1 MRAVAGREQEAASLD
16 RALDTARGGRLGLVL
31 VTGEAGIGKT
41 HLVSALADDAGT
53 RGFRVL
59 SGACLE
65 LGSTVAYLPFAE
77 MLREAVRGLSDQERA
92 ALLGPGGEVVEP
104 LLGFG
109 RSRSAQSA
117 PIAPALAS
125 RVEASAD
132 LARLQMFESL
142 LRMTERMAARAP
154 LLVVLEDIQWA
165 DRASLDL
172 VVFLARNLRDA
183 PILVAMT
190 ARTGGGG
197 SLPDAAAAF
206 TAGMERI
213 ARVERLELG
222 PLDPAATGAMLADL
236 LGRPPDGD
244 LVARIQQRAGG
255 NPLFT
260 AELLAWTEA
269 GGSWAGMAPP
279 RLRDLVAARVATL
292 PAEAHEVLRLAS
304 AAGRMVDDE
313 ILVEATGLDAPVV
326 RAGIRAAINEGLL
339 VPVRVAGQEGYAF
352 RHDLVREAVAAELL
366 PGERARL
373 HEAFAL
379 ALSAGRAR
387 VADPAELAY
396 HWDAAGEP
404 TRALRAHIE
413 AGIAARDVY
422 GFEAAQAHFDRA
434 LALWPLVPAPD
445 DLTGFDREDLAQ
457 AAAAAAAMAG
467 DHRRAIELERGVVA
481 DLGLHSGDPRVVAA
495 LERMRRSMWESG
507 DVAGALAEA
516 QRAASIVDPG
526 TSRARASVLAH
537 LAGLYLYTG
546 DLRRARAT
554 SIAALEVSAA
564 AGAREE
570 QALAGGVLGW
580 SLMYAGRVE
589 EALGLIRLG
598 ASAADALGE
607 VRGRAL
613 AAEHLS
619 RALEMAG
626 RLDEAAAAALS
637 GTELCR
643 SSGLGRTYG
652 ALLAATAGRCL
663 MAIGRVKEGM
673 RVVEAGLA
681 AGPVGP
687 GHVAL
692 LIASALAALAQ
703 DRVADAEA
711 AIRGAAVAGGRARDL
726 DVSGWMTVVEMEVA
740 LRHGDPARAIA
751 AARSLS
757 GAGAGAGAGAGTDD
771 ADIDIGTDTATAAEG
786 GNGAGVP
793 LVILG
798 ASVGPLLR
806 LGACALADAASL
818 DRALAGHGAA
828 EGRAAGARGRTAPE
842 SPRGR
847 ARLTRLLRYL
857 TRHEELR
864 TAHAPELAVAT
875 AELARA
881 DDPTGEAAVLA
892 WRAALDA
899 EAAARSRRPALRA
912 YAGLRLAE
920 AVVLAP
926 GGRPEAAVLVRDGV
940 RIAAASGYLA
950 LEGDLRLLARRARLA
965 IDTRDDG
972 SDGDGSGPGVPAHA
986 APLGLTERE
995 AEVLRLVAAGL
1006 TNREIG
1012 ERLFISPKTA
1022 SVHVSAI
1029 LGKLG
1034 VDGRLEA
1041 ALVAQQLGLVDP
1053 DPVRS

>member
-1 MRAVAGREQEAASLD
+1 
-16 RALDTARGGRLGLVL
+16 
-31 VTGEAGIGKT
+31 
-41 HLVSALADDAGT
+41 
-53 RGFRVL
+53 
-59 SGACLE
+59 
-65 LGSTVAYLPFAE
+65 
-77 MLREAVRGLSDQERA
+77 
-92 ALLGPGGEVVEP
+92 
-104 LLGFG
+104 
-109 RSRSAQSA
+109 
-117 PIAPALAS
+117 
-125 RVEASAD
+125 
-132 LARLQMFESL
+132 
-142 LRMTERMAARAP
+142 
-154 LLVVLEDIQWA
+154 
-165 DRASLDL
+165 
-172 VVFLARNLRDA
+172 
-183 PILVAMT
+183 
-190 ARTGGGG
+190 
-197 SLPDAAAAF
+197 
-206 TAGMERI
+206 
-213 ARVERLELG
+213 
-222 PLDPAATGAMLADL
+222 
-236 LGRPPDGD
+236 
-244 LVARIQQRAGG
+244 
-255 NPLFT
+255 
-260 AELLAWTEA
+260 
-269 GGSWAGMAPP
+269 
-279 RLRDLVAARVATL
+279 
-292 PAEAHEVLRLAS
+292 
-304 AAGRMVDDE
+304 MVDDE
-313 ILVEATGLDAPVV
+313 ILVEATGLGAPVV
-326 RAGIRAAINEGLL
+326 RAGIRAAISEGLL

-413 AGIAARDVY
+413 AGIAARDIF

-445 DLTGFDREDLAQ
+445 DLTGFDRVDLAQ

-467 DHRRAIELERGVVA
+467 DHRTAIELERGVVA
-481 DLGLHSGDPRVVAA
+481 DLGLHSGDPRIVAA

-526 TSRARASVLAH
+526 ISRARASVLAH

-554 SIAALEVSAA
+554 AIAALEVSAA

-652 ALLAATAGRCL
+652 ALLAATAARCL
-663 MAIGRVKEGM
+663 MAIGRVEEGM
-673 RVVEAGLA
+673 RVAEAGLA

-757 GAGAGAGAGAGTDD
+757 GAGAGAGADD
-771 ADIDIGTDTATAAEG
+771 ADIDPGTDTAAAADA

-828 EGRAAGARGRTAPE
+828 AGRGAGAPGTRAPR

-892 WRAALDA
+892 WQAALDA

-926 GGRPEAAVLVRDGV
+926 
-940 RIAAASGYLA
+940 
-950 LEGDLRLLARRARLA
+950 RRTPR
-965 IDTRDDG
+965 
-972 SDGDGSGPGVPAHA
+972 GDGPGPGRCAHRRRKRVPGPGGGPPASRQA
-986 APLGLTERE
+986 CPAGDRQRGRRVRRRRE
-995 AEVLRLVAAGL
+995 
-1006 TNREIG
+1006 
-1012 ERLFISPKTA
+1012 
-1022 SVHVSAI
+1022 
-1029 LGKLG
+1029 
-1034 VDGRLEA
+1034 
-1041 ALVAQQLGLVDP
+1041 
-1053 DPVRS
+1053 